1 MPGITP
7 LQASLAQL
15 VLESCLYGILLILF
29 VSTVYFMATRRTL
42 ASDRQSTRHHFTSLV
57 FFGLSGLFLST
68 TALIQALKHW
78 ITGIYQTFLI
88 FPPDGGAVTEQAFIA
103 NPTKGGDIVGAAS
116 SLVAILLADFLV
128 IYRLWIVWARNRGIV
143 IFPLSCFTG
152 VVAIVYEFVGS
163 KSTDHEIPFL
173 DKQELKP
180 WVAIGSMLSLLSS
193 LYSTSFI
200 GWRILKFNWKT
211 TSDSGLMFFL
221 AILVES
227 AALQTIWLIISAAT
241 LLAGSHVEFIA
252 TVGFPAILSISNLLI
267 HARIGLGW
275 SQESADAQQK
285 RSHDI

>member
-42 ASDRQSTRHHFTSLV
+42 ASDRQSTRYHFTSSVL
-57 FFGLSGLFLST
+57 FGLSGLFLST

-88 FPPDGGAVTEQAFIA
+88 FSPDGGAITEQAFIA

-128 IYRLWIVWARNRGIV
+128 VGSQTVHSIVDLSVMDSMGTESWNRY
-143 IFPLSCFTG
+143 FPLSRFTG
-152 VVAIVYEFVGS
+152 VVGS
-163 KSTDHEIPFL
+163 KSTDREIPFV

-180 WVAIGSMLSLLSS
+180 WVAIGSMLYLLFHWVAHIEIQ
-193 LYSTSFI
+193 LENNIGFWLDGTSTFMPPPKSC
-200 GWRILKFNWKT
+200 
-211 TSDSGLMFFL
+211 
-221 AILVES
+221 
-227 AALQTIWLIISAAT
+227 
-241 LLAGSHVEFIA
+241 
-252 TVGFPAILSISNLLI
+252 
-267 HARIGLGW
+267 
-275 SQESADAQQK
+275 
-285 RSHDI
+285 